1 MKGYWEQRVGM
12 LLDPAKHPEFV
23 YSFKPTDGGMY
34 GGQPRIDWH
43 ACDITGRYWLVEVKQ
58 HPDEKHLFSLR
69 TAVSPGQRDALD
81 GVATSTIG
89 IALLAVG
96 CGDYLFVFDWR
107 DIGWRWRSDVQP
119 SQQKLGMVEAK
130 IAYLWKGP
138 KSWMAYKIEAEFLR
152 PGLLVPGPAAGGPA
166 TPPTSTPPASS
177 SPKRALSALT
187 SKHGASIRTVP
198 PTPLSEPSLSEL
210 GGKTS
215 SSENSPTG
223 GRKSTRMR
231 IREKL
236 GTI

>member
-1 MKGYWEQRVGM
+1 M
-12 LLDPAKHPEFV
+12 LLDPARHPEFV
-23 YSFKPTDGGMY
+23 YSFKPADGGMY

-58 HPDEKHLFSLR
+58 HPDEKHLFNIR

-81 GVATSTIG
+81 GVAMSTIG
-89 IALLAVG
+89 IALLAIG
-96 CGDYLFVFDWR
+96 CSDYLFVFDWR
-107 DIGWRWRSDVQP
+107 DIGWRWRSDAQP

-130 IAYLWKGP
+130 LALQWKGP
-138 KSWMAYKIEAEFLR
+138 KSWMAYKIEAEFPR

-166 TPPTSTPPASS
+166 TPPTPTPPVSS
-177 SPKRALSALT
+177 SLRRAASASILKRAVFT
-187 SKHGASIRTVP
+187 PTVP
-198 PTPLSEPSLSEL
+198 KTPPSEPSSSEPAE
-210 GGKTS
+210 KTS
-215 SSENSPTG
+215 SSESFPTG